1 MRKLKEMPQKEESV
15 VPRMKLVLILGTI
28 LAVANC
34 YWIIMA
40 EAIRRTM
47 HLTVQSIAFNAVFC
61 LFVLIL
67 LNMLLRHFSPRIAMT
82 RSELLMIYT
91 MICMGSTVGGHGFM
105 QLLIPMMGHV
115 YWFATPENDW
125 ANLIVP
131 YIPSWMG
138 ITDRNALRNHYRG
151 ESTFYTFENF
161 YAWLIPIL
169 AWSAFVLAFV
179 AVMLMINVLIRRQWV
194 DSEKLTYPIIQLPL
208 RMINDSSSLFRNK
221 VFWTGF
227 AIAAGLDMLN
237 QLHFMF
243 PNIPGVNL
251 KMYDLQRYFTERPW
265 NGVGWFPISFYP
277 WVIGLG
283 FFIPLDLLFSCWFF
297 YLFWKA
303 QRIIIFAFGLSSR
316 GGAYAG
322 YQSMI
327 EQSAGAY
334 MGLFFIALWVS
345 RRHIIRI
352 SRALFG
358 LENVDQSNEPISYRI
373 ALLILISGFLFLVGF
388 SAAAGM
394 SIWLAIV
401 FFVFYIMLDISITR
415 MRVEMGVPIHDIHNG
430 GPDLLL
436 PPILGTRRLGVRN
449 LSIISM
455 YWWFNR
461 THYSDPMPHQLEE
474 FKLAEQTNTSNRKM
488 LTVIIFS
495 TVISIFATF
504 WSYVDP
510 SHRVG
515 MEQARMN
522 WVGQES
528 MDRLQNWIT
537 NPVEP
542 SSSTPISFSIGAIFT
557 LFLAFMRM
565 RFLWWTFHPAGYA
578 VSNSWGMSVAWFPLF
593 IAWVIKSLVMRF
605 GGLRTLNKAM
615 PLFMGLMLGE
625 FVIGSSLSVVG
636 TALDRLYYSF
646 WVY

>member
-1 MRKLKEMPQKEESV
+1 MTRNNELTP
-15 VPRMKLVLILGTI
+15 PRMKIVLVLGT
-28 LAVANC
+28 LLTVANC
-34 YWIIMA
+34 YWIVMA

-67 LNMLLRHFSPRIAMT
+67 LNMVLRYYLPRIALT
-82 RSELLMIYT
+82 KPELLMIYT
-91 MICMGSTVGGHGFM
+91 MMCMGSTVGGHGFM

-125 ANLIVP
+125 ANLIWP
-131 YIPSWMG
+131 YVPSWMG
-138 ITDRNALRNHYRG
+138 ITDKTALINHYKG
-151 ESTFYTFENF
+151 GSTFYTFENF
-161 YAWLIPIL
+161 HAWLIPIL

-179 AVMLMINVLIRRQWV
+179 MVMLMINILVRKQWV
-194 DSEKLTYPIIQLPL
+194 EVEKLTYPIIQLPL
-208 RMINDSSSLFRNK
+208 RMINEPLSLFRNK
-221 VFWTGF
+221 LFWTGF
-227 AIAAGLDMLN
+227 AIAAGLDILN

-243 PNIPGVNL
+243 PNIPGVHL
-251 KMYDLQRYFTERPW
+251 KMYDLQRYFTDRPW
-265 NGVGWFPISFYP
+265 SGIGWFPISFYP

-283 FFIPLDLLFSCWFF
+283 FLIPLDLLFSCWFF

-303 QRIIIFAFGLSSR
+303 QRVIIFAFGLSSR

-334 MGLFFIALWVS
+334 IGLFFIVILANH
-345 RRHIIRI
+345 RYIIRI
-352 SRALFG
+352 FKCSLG
-358 LENVDQSNEPISYRI
+358 LEQIDQSNEPMSYRL
-373 ALLILISGFLFLVGF
+373 ALLILALSFLFLVGF
-388 SAAAGM
+388 SATAGM
-394 SIWLAIV
+394 SVWLAVV
-401 FFVFYIMLDISITR
+401 FFVLYFMVDIAVTR

-436 PPILGTRRLGVRN
+436 PPTLGTRRLGVSN
-449 LSIISM
+449 LTIMSM

-474 FKLAEQTNTSNRKM
+474 FKLAEQTKTNNMKM
-488 LTVIIFS
+488 LFVIIFS
-495 TVISIFATF
+495 VILSIFATF

-515 MEQARMN
+515 MEEARMN

-528 MDRLQNWIT
+528 MDRLQNWLM
-537 NPVEP
+537 NPIEP
-542 SSSTPISFSIGAIFT
+542 SSSTAISFGVGMVFT
-557 LFLAFMRM
+557 LFLASMRM
-565 RFLWWTFHPAGYA
+565 RFLWWPFHPAGYA

-593 IAWVIKSLVMRF
+593 IAWFIKSLVMRF
-605 GGLRTLNKAM
+605 GGLKLLRQLT

-636 TALDRLYYSF
+636 TALGKLYYSF

>member
-1 MRKLKEMPQKEESV
+1 MTRNNELTP
-15 VPRMKLVLILGTI
+15 PRMKIVLVLGT
-28 LAVANC
+28 LLTVANC
-34 YWIIMA
+34 YWIVMA

-67 LNMLLRHFSPRIAMT
+67 LNMVLRYYLPRIALT
-82 RSELLMIYT
+82 KPELLMIYT
-91 MICMGSTVGGHGFM
+91 MMCMGSTVGGHGFM

-125 ANLIVP
+125 ANLIWP
-131 YIPSWMG
+131 YVPSWMG
-138 ITDRNALRNHYRG
+138 ITDKTALMNHYKG
-151 ESTFYTFENF
+151 GSTFYTFENF
-161 YAWLIPIL
+161 HAWLIPML

-179 AVMLMINVLIRRQWV
+179 MVMLMINILVRRQWV
-194 DSEKLTYPIIQLPL
+194 EVEKLTYPIIQLPL
-208 RMINDSSSLFRNK
+208 RMINEPLSLFRNK
-221 VFWTGF
+221 LFWVGF
-227 AIAAGLDMLN
+227 AIAAGLDILN

-243 PNIPGVNL
+243 TNIPGVNL
-251 KMYDLQRYFTERPW
+251 KMYDLQRYFTDRPW
-265 NGVGWFPISFYP
+265 SGIGWFPISFYP

-283 FFIPLDLLFSCWFF
+283 FLIPLDLLFSCWFF

-303 QRIIIFAFGLSSR
+303 QRVIIFAFGLSSR

-334 MGLFFIALWVS
+334 IGLFFIVILANH
-345 RRHIIRI
+345 RHIIRI
-352 SRALFG
+352 FKCSLG
-358 LENVDQSNEPISYRI
+358 LEQIDQSNEPMSYRL
-373 ALLILISGFLFLVGF
+373 ALLILALSFLFLVGF
-388 SAAAGM
+388 SATAGM
-394 SIWLAIV
+394 SVWLAIV
-401 FFVFYIMLDISITR
+401 FFVLYFMVDIAVTR

-436 PPILGTRRLGVRN
+436 PPTLGTRRLGVSN
-449 LSIISM
+449 LTIMSM

-474 FKLAEQTNTSNRKM
+474 FKLAEQTKTSNRKM
-488 LTVIIFS
+488 LFVIIFS
-495 TVISIFATF
+495 TILSIFATF

-515 MEQARMN
+515 MEEARMN

-528 MDRLQNWIT
+528 MDRLQNWLM
-537 NPVEP
+537 NPIEP
-542 SSSTPISFSIGAIFT
+542 SSSTAISFGVGMVFT

-565 RFLWWTFHPAGYA
+565 RFLWWPFHPAGYA

-593 IAWVIKSLVMRF
+593 IAWFIKSLVMRF
-605 GGLRTLNKAM
+605 GGLKLLRQLT

-625 FVIGSSLSVVG
+625 FVIGSSLSVMG
-636 TALDRLYYSF
+636 TALGKLYYSF

>member
-1 MRKLKEMPQKEESV
+1 MTRNNELAL
-15 VPRMKLVLILGTI
+15 PRMKVVLILGT
-28 LAVANC
+28 LLTVANC
-34 YWIIMA
+34 YWIVMA

-61 LFVLIL
+61 LFILIL
-67 LNMLLRHFSPRIAMT
+67 LNMVLRYFLPKIALT
-82 RSELLMIYT
+82 QSELLMIYT

-125 ANLIVP
+125 ANLICP

-138 ITDRNALRNHYRG
+138 ITDKTALMNHYKG
-151 ESTFYTFENF
+151 GSTFYTFENF
-161 YAWLIPIL
+161 HAWLIPIL
-169 AWSAFVLAFV
+169 TWSAFVLAFV
-179 AVMLMINVLIRRQWV
+179 MVMLMINILVRKQWV
-194 DSEKLTYPIIQLPL
+194 EVEKLTYPIIQLPL
-208 RMINDSSSLFRNK
+208 RMINEPLSLFRNK
-221 VFWTGF
+221 LFWTGF
-227 AIAAGLDMLN
+227 AIAAGLDILN

-243 PNIPGVNL
+243 PNIPGVYL
-251 KMYDLQRYFTERPW
+251 KMYDLQRYFTDRPW
-265 NGVGWFPISFYP
+265 NGIGWFPISFYP

-283 FFIPLDLLFSCWFF
+283 FLIPLDLLFSCWFF

-303 QRIIIFAFGLSSR
+303 QRVIIFAFGLSSR

-334 MGLFFIALWVS
+334 IGLFFIVILANH
-345 RRHIIRI
+345 RHIIRI
-352 SRALFG
+352 FKCSLG
-358 LENVDQSNEPISYRI
+358 LEKIDQSNEPMSYRL
-373 ALLILISGFLFLVGF
+373 AFLILILSFLFLVGF
-388 SAAAGM
+388 SATAGM

-401 FFVFYIMLDISITR
+401 FFVLYFMVDIAVTR

-436 PPILGTRRLGVRN
+436 PPTLGTRRLGVSN
-449 LSIISM
+449 LTIMSM

-474 FKLAEQTNTSNRKM
+474 FKLAEQTKTSNKKM
-488 LTVIIFS
+488 LFVIIFS
-495 TVISIFATF
+495 VILSIFATF

-510 SHRVG
+510 SHRIG
-515 MEQARMN
+515 MEQASMN

-528 MDRLQNWIT
+528 MDRLQNWLV
-537 NPVEP
+537 NPIEP
-542 SSSTPISFSIGAIFT
+542 SSSTAISFGIGMVFT

-565 RFLWWTFHPAGYA
+565 RLLWWPFHPAGYA

-593 IAWVIKSLVMRF
+593 IAWVIKSMVMRF
-605 GGLRTLNKAM
+605 GGLKLLRQLT

-625 FVIGSSLSVVG
+625 FVIGSLLSVIG
-636 TALDRLYYSF
+636 TALGKLYYSF

>member
-1 MRKLKEMPQKEESV
+1 MTRNNELTP
-15 VPRMKLVLILGTI
+15 PRMKIVLVLGT
-28 LAVANC
+28 LLTVANC
-34 YWIIMA
+34 YWIVMA

-67 LNMLLRHFSPRIAMT
+67 LNMVLRYYLPRIALT
-82 RSELLMIYT
+82 KPELLMIYT
-91 MICMGSTVGGHGFM
+91 MMCMGSTVGGHGFM

-125 ANLIVP
+125 ANLIWP
-131 YIPSWMG
+131 YVPSWMG
-138 ITDRNALRNHYRG
+138 ITDKTALINHYKG
-151 ESTFYTFENF
+151 GSTFYTFENF
-161 YAWLIPIL
+161 HAWLIPIL

-179 AVMLMINVLIRRQWV
+179 MVMLMINILVRRQWV
-194 DSEKLTYPIIQLPL
+194 EVEKLTYPIIQLPL
-208 RMINDSSSLFRNK
+208 RMINEPLSLFRNK
-221 VFWTGF
+221 LFWVGF
-227 AIAAGLDMLN
+227 AIAAGLDILN

-251 KMYDLQRYFTERPW
+251 KMYDLQRYFTDRPW
-265 NGVGWFPISFYP
+265 SGIGWFPISFYP

-283 FFIPLDLLFSCWFF
+283 FLIPMDLLFSCWFF

-303 QRIIIFAFGLSSR
+303 QRVIIFAFGLSSR

-334 MGLFFIALWVS
+334 IGLFFIVILANH
-345 RRHIIRI
+345 RYIIRI
-352 SRALFG
+352 FKCSLG
-358 LENVDQSNEPISYRI
+358 LEQIDQSNEPMSYRL
-373 ALLILISGFLFLVGF
+373 ALLILALSFLFLVGF
-388 SAAAGM
+388 SATAGM
-394 SIWLAIV
+394 SVWLAIV
-401 FFVFYIMLDISITR
+401 FFVLYFMVDIAVTR

-436 PPILGTRRLGVRN
+436 PPTLGTRRLGVSN
-449 LSIISM
+449 LTIMSM

-474 FKLAEQTNTSNRKM
+474 FKLAEQTKTNNKKM
-488 LTVIIFS
+488 LFVIIFS
-495 TVISIFATF
+495 VILSIFATF

-515 MEQARMN
+515 MEEANMN

-528 MDRLQNWIT
+528 MDRLQNWLM
-537 NPVEP
+537 NPIEP
-542 SSSTPISFSIGAIFT
+542 SSSTAISFGIGMVFT
-557 LFLAFMRM
+557 LFLASMRM
-565 RFLWWTFHPAGYA
+565 RFLWWPFHPAGYA

-593 IAWVIKSLVMRF
+593 IAWVIKSMVMRF
-605 GGLRTLNKAM
+605 GGLKLLRQLT
-615 PLFMGLMLGE
+615 PLFMGLMLSE

-636 TALDRLYYSF
+636 TALGKLYYSF

>member
-1 MRKLKEMPQKEESV
+1 MTRNNELTP
-15 VPRMKLVLILGTI
+15 PRMKIVLVLGT
-28 LAVANC
+28 LLTVANC
-34 YWIIMA
+34 YWIVMA

-67 LNMLLRHFSPRIAMT
+67 LNMVLRYYLPRIALT
-82 RSELLMIYT
+82 KPELLMIYT
-91 MICMGSTVGGHGFM
+91 MMCMGSTVGGHGFM

-125 ANLIVP
+125 ANLIWP
-131 YIPSWMG
+131 YVPSWMG
-138 ITDRNALRNHYRG
+138 ITDKTALINHYKG
-151 ESTFYTFENF
+151 GSTFYTFENF
-161 YAWLIPIL
+161 HAWLIPIL

-179 AVMLMINVLIRRQWV
+179 MVMLMINILVRRQWV
-194 DSEKLTYPIIQLPL
+194 EVEKLTYPIIQLPL
-208 RMINDSSSLFRNK
+208 RMINEPLSLFRNK
-221 VFWTGF
+221 LFWTGF
-227 AIAAGLDMLN
+227 AIAAGLDILN

-243 PNIPGVNL
+243 PNIPGVHL
-251 KMYDLQRYFTERPW
+251 KMYDLQRYFTDRPW
-265 NGVGWFPISFYP
+265 SGIGWFPISFYP

-283 FFIPLDLLFSCWFF
+283 FLIPLDLLFSCWFF

-303 QRIIIFAFGLSSR
+303 QRVIIFAFGLSSR

-334 MGLFFIALWVS
+334 IGLFFIVILANH
-345 RRHIIRI
+345 RYIIRI
-352 SRALFG
+352 FKCSLG
-358 LENVDQSNEPISYRI
+358 LEQIDQSNEPMSYRL
-373 ALLILISGFLFLVGF
+373 ALLILALSFLFLVGF
-388 SAAAGM
+388 SATAGM
-394 SIWLAIV
+394 SVWLAVV
-401 FFVFYIMLDISITR
+401 FFVLYFMVDIAVTR

-436 PPILGTRRLGVRN
+436 PPTLGTRRLGVSN
-449 LSIISM
+449 LTIMSM

-474 FKLAEQTNTSNRKM
+474 FKLAEQTKTNNRKM
-488 LTVIIFS
+488 LFVIIFS
-495 TVISIFATF
+495 VILSIFATF

-515 MEQARMN
+515 MEEARMN

-528 MDRLQNWIT
+528 MDRLQNWLM
-537 NPVEP
+537 NPIEP
-542 SSSTPISFSIGAIFT
+542 SSSTAISFGVGMVFT
-557 LFLAFMRM
+557 LFLASMRM
-565 RFLWWTFHPAGYA
+565 RFLWWPFHPAGYA

-593 IAWVIKSLVMRF
+593 IAWFIKSLVMRF
-605 GGLRTLNKAM
+605 GGLKLLRQLT

-636 TALDRLYYSF
+636 TALGKLYYSF

>member
-1 MRKLKEMPQKEESV
+1 MTRNDELTP
-15 VPRMKLVLILGTI
+15 PRMKTVLILGT
-28 LAVANC
+28 LLTVANC
-34 YWIIMA
+34 YWIVLA

-67 LNMLLRHFSPRIAMT
+67 LNMMLRHFLPRIALT
-82 RSELLMIYT
+82 KPELLMIYT
-91 MICMGSTVGGHGFM
+91 MMCMGSTVGGHGFM

-125 ANLIVP
+125 ANLIWP

-138 ITDRNALRNHYRG
+138 ITDKTALTNHYKG
-151 ESTFYTFENF
+151 GSTFYTFENF
-161 YAWLIPIL
+161 SAWVVPIL

-179 AVMLMINVLIRRQWV
+179 LVMLMINILVRRQWV
-194 DSEKLTYPIIQLPL
+194 EIEKLTYPIIQLPL
-208 RMINDSSSLFRNK
+208 RMINEPSSLFRNK
-221 VFWTGF
+221 LFWVGF
-227 AIAAGLDMLN
+227 AIAAGLDILN
-237 QLHFMF
+237 QLNFMY
-243 PNIPGVNL
+243 PNVPGVNL
-251 KMYDLQRYFTERPW
+251 KMHDLQRYFTERPW
-265 NGVGWFPISFYP
+265 NGIGWFPISFYP

-283 FFIPLDLLFSCWFF
+283 FLIPLDLLFSCWFF

-303 QRIIIFAFGLSSR
+303 QRVMIFAFGLSSR

-334 MGLFFIALWVS
+334 IGLFFIALWAS
-345 RRHIIRI
+345 HRHIIRI
-352 SRALFG
+352 FKYLLG
-358 LENVDQSNEPISYRI
+358 LARIDQSNEPMPYRI
-373 ALLILISGFLFLVGF
+373 ASLILVLSFLFLVGF
-388 SAAAGM
+388 SATAGM
-394 SIWLAIV
+394 SVWLAFA
-401 FFVFYIMLDISITR
+401 FFVLYFMVDIAVTR

-430 GPDLLL
+430 GPDLLI
-436 PPILGTRRLGVRN
+436 PPTLGTRRLGVNN
-449 LSIISM
+449 LTIMSM

-488 LTVIIFS
+488 LFVIIFS
-495 TVISIFATF
+495 IILSIFATF

-515 MEQARMN
+515 MEEANMN

-528 MDRLQNWIT
+528 MDRLQNWLM
-537 NPVEP
+537 NPTDP
-542 SSSTPISFSIGAIFT
+542 SSSTAISFGVGMVFT

-565 RFLWWTFHPAGYA
+565 RFLWWPFHPAGYA

-605 GGLRTLNKAM
+605 GGLKLLRQLT

-625 FVIGSSLSVVG
+625 FVIGSSLSIVG
-636 TALDRLYYSF
+636 TILGKLYYSF